1 MVTKKVL
8 KTIFQLR
15 RATEAE
21 WNEVN
26 PILALGE
33 PGYAYDIQKLKIG
46 NGKKPWLELEYVNS
60 NDFTEIIHRIENL
73 HVSDLVDGDNY
84 PTKEYLSDEY
94 TSTTELERDY
104 ATKDYVDVNGGK
116 IDSISVNGVPQIID
130 ANKNVNIVGLNYRA
144 GNGIAINEGVISLD
158 QLTFDCGTSTRLV

>member
-1 MVTKKVL
+1 MVTKRIL
-8 KTIFQLR
+8 NTIFQLR

-73 HVSDLVDGDNY
+73 HVSDLVDSDNY
-84 PTKEYLSDEY
+84 PTKDYLSDEY

-104 ATKDYVDVNGGK
+104 ATKDYVDANGGK
-116 IDSISVNGVPQIID
+116 INSISVNGIPQIID
-130 ANKNVNIVGLNYRA
+130 ANKNVDIVGLNYRA
-144 GNGIAINEGVISLD
+144 GNGIVIDEGVISLD
-158 QLTFDCGTSTRLV
+158 YLTFDCGTSTRLV